1 MKKLIFLILL
11 FHSIISYAQSI
22 TEVFLPNPDNLECFD
37 ARPKL
42 NQLIYGAEPIIENDS
57 TKPILIFVHGWFDN
71 GFGWFF
77 MGNSMYEKAYSNGYR
92 TAFTNQSQTNSFEKN
107 GQIIADMVRKV
118 SQHYGSSKN
127 IIIVAHSKGGLDVDY
142 AMIKY
147 GIDSLVKGVVALSVP
162 YYGVP
167 LTDWTTSFLEP
178 VLNNIPI
185 FGAYLKDRGTRQMQT
200 ANMINRIRPM
210 IDNSPNNHPEK
221 YFTFGGWGYYKS
233 TNLPITVPANLLSL
247 ISYSQPPCIELPIGK
262 VYGEAIS
269 LLFSVSGALTGISQL
284 PNSVQIPNGRKY
296 INDGLATYTSTLR
309 PGGLNVGGKIG
320 DASAYLNHF
329 DFLWGNTMWKQIH
342 PILIDIENNNFERSK
357 LNLNAIP
364 TVSNEFL
371 IEQTLLSSHLNFKQ
385 FSVDKFG
392 NANISLFGFKQNQTI
407 SIVDNQRNTIQKA
420 IFSDNNGFGN
430 LAKIQLT
437 GLAPD
442 KTYFIQS
449 DNDFFGNVSENSVA
463 LKLITN
469 LQNLALKENNPL
481 ELKVENNE
489 NNIYKIKA
497 IIEKTLEDENDF
509 QSKDKKE
516 INFTTLDNKLYVTDE
531 INNLSNGVYNLS
543 IIAESNFG
551 NKFFTT
557 SFFVENNKRPNAS
570 TNTQLKIFPN
580 PTNGVFQIEIPNGT
594 TEKTS
599 ICIFNVTGQQIW
611 EEIIFPQANKT
622 EINPSIGNG
631 IYFIKVENQSFNGFS
646 KLIVSK

>member
-1 MKKLIFLILL
+1 
-11 FHSIISYAQSI
+11 
-22 TEVFLPNPDNLECFD
+22 
-37 ARPKL
+37 
-42 NQLIYGAEPIIENDS
+42 
-57 TKPILIFVHGWFDN
+57 
-71 GFGWFF
+71 
-77 MGNSMYEKAYSNGYR
+77 MYEKAYSNGYR

-407 SIVDNQRNTIQKA
+407 SIVDNQRNTIQKT

>member
-233 TNLPITVPANLLSL
+233 TNLPITLPANLLSL

-371 IEQTLLSSHLNFKQ
+371 IEQTLLSSQLNYKQ
-385 FSVDKFG
+385 FSVNKFG

-407 SIVDNQRNTIQKA
+407 SIVDNQRNTIQKT

-430 LAKIQLT
+430 LAEIQLT

-489 NNIYKIKA
+489 NTIYKIKA

-516 INFTTLDNKLYVTDE
+516 INFTSLDNKLYVTDE

-557 SFFVENNKRPNAS
+557 SFFVENNKEYNGP
-570 TNTQLKIFPN
+570 TNSQLKIFPN

-599 ICIFNVTGQQIW
+599 IRIFNVTGQQIW

>member
-1 MKKLIFLILL
+1 
-11 FHSIISYAQSI
+11 
-22 TEVFLPNPDNLECFD
+22 
-37 ARPKL
+37 
-42 NQLIYGAEPIIENDS
+42 
-57 TKPILIFVHGWFDN
+57 
-71 GFGWFF
+71 
-77 MGNSMYEKAYSNGYR
+77 
-92 TAFTNQSQTNSFEKN
+92 
-107 GQIIADMVRKV
+107 
-118 SQHYGSSKN
+118 
-127 IIIVAHSKGGLDVDY
+127 
-142 AMIKY
+142 
-147 GIDSLVKGVVALSVP
+147 
-162 YYGVP
+162 
-167 LTDWTTSFLEP
+167 
-178 VLNNIPI
+178 
-185 FGAYLKDRGTRQMQT
+185 
-200 ANMINRIRPM
+200 M

-371 IEQTLLSSHLNFKQ
+371 IEQTLLSSQLNYKQ
-385 FSVDKFG
+385 FSVNKFG

-407 SIVDNQRNTIQKA
+407 SIVDNQRNTIQKT